1 MILLKDGV
9 SWETSEDHLHIKT
22 ISQNFCMRSGKL
34 KGLGHEIE
42 FNYLDKNNYC
52 VVLGLNKNL
61 YWFLKMLLWW
71 DVVIAIPHAV

>member
-1 MILLKDGV
+1 
-9 SWETSEDHLHIKT
+9 
-22 ISQNFCMRSGKL
+22 MRSGKL

-61 YWFLKMLLWW
+61 YWFLKMLL
-71 DVVIAIPHAV
+71 

>member
-9 SWETSEDHLHIKT
+9 SWETFVEHLHIKT
-22 ISQNFCMRSGKL
+22 ISQNFCIRSGRL

-52 VVLGLNKNL
+52 VVIGLNKNP
-61 YWFLKMLLWW
+61 MLLWW
-71 DVVIAIPHAV
+71 DVVIAISHAV